1 MYVVSYFYGHRS
13 QGEENMDFDTEIKV
27 FLAYAAGVL
36 AVYLMG
42 RFLLTPLKITLRL
55 LISSLAG
62 GAALFLINLL
72 GRNTGIFVPLNPLTA
87 VFAGSSGH
95 TGNCG
100 DDFVFLGKVSF
111 LIQQIIKNE
120 KISYSIDI

>member
-13 QGEENMDFDTEIKV
+13 QGEGNMDFDTEIKV

-36 AVYLMG
+36 AVYLLG

-87 VFAGSSGH
+87 VFAG
-95 TGNCG
+95 
-100 DDFVFLGKVSF
+100 VLGIPGIVGMILFFWGKSLF
-111 LIQQIIKNE
+111 
-120 KISYSIDI
+120 